1 MAQYEGVITL
11 QNVNDGAAGRGVSS
25 IETKYYLGD
34 NSTEHPSDTSSDW
47 QDSLPTLEQGKYL
60 WTQTKVSYTSGN
72 PVYNY
77 SISYVATDGTITTQY
92 YTRIKYAEDNQGTN
106 WSDTPTSTTT
116 YVGFYSGVEQSPA
129 ASQYTWSR
137 YVGEKGDK
145 GDTGNNGQSSYTYI
159 RYSEQSDG
167 TGFVSTPTAST
178 KYIGVYSGTS
188 ATAPTNKAAY
198 TWSKYIGD
206 NGKDGNGITSITYYY
221 KTTTTNSA
229 PEPSQIT
236 STTMPTLSSTDK
248 YLWQKEVIDFTD
260 STVADKVTVTL
271 LAVYGDTGQAGTSI
285 TITNT
290 EIMYVG
296 STSGT
301 ETPSSGWQN
310 TVPSIA
316 NGNYLWTRTVVTYS
330 DGSSTT
336 AYSVAYKGTNG
347 ENGANG
353 TNYATVYL
361 YRRFASTP
369 SSSDKP
375 NGNVIYTFE
384 SGTVSGS
391 LNSWQR
397 AVPSGTNPCYMI
409 LAQATASAGT
419 TTDTIAKTEWSDPVE
434 VFKNGT
440 DGAPGQNGAPGSDG
454 YNQATIYLYKRIAS
468 GGGTTGPTSAITYT
482 FSNGSI
488 TTTGLNG
495 WTREIPQVNG
505 NPCYVISAVAIS
517 QDSSVSIATN
527 KWSTAVK
534 MVEDGVDGEDG
545 NKYYIKS
552 NIDTIKR
559 LFDVDGNDI
568 VYMPVQFE
576 FQVFDN
582 SDSSTPLQTS
592 SYSYTATLISS
603 DTLVTIDVTNKCTT
617 APQTNPNMV
626 VLSIEKLQE
635 LGESISLA
643 TEDYKI
649 RFEVLYDGKTVAQ
662 QMVSIENG
670 LETDFA
676 RFKINAT
683 NISANIA
690 QAGLVFSSE
699 GLTINNGNFT
709 IKNANNEEL
718 FKYDKTSQSLSV
730 IGNGTFTGNI
740 YANDGEFTGIVHATD
755 GDFTGQITATSGNIG
770 GFIIQ
775 EGRLVSSDGQS
786 IELNGA
792 SGSIIANNITL
803 GTGAIIDDYLKL
815 GSAYIYNPDKHGNLL
830 ISAGSDIINS
840 GYIKIYDTG
849 IMDLGTIEINGESSV
864 IQLDDP
870 NAKIIAGSNV
880 TITSDRSIFNN
891 VDVTGTIHTSVF
903 EVGKVQTAGGAMIF
917 KEGAEI
923 DTITPSGNN
932 YIFTTK
938 TPINLDVN
946 SIIIFTNKDTNA
958 TIYGQ
963 ISAVSSN
970 MYTTTTNITGYTNII
985 QLADYQNN
993 SYTNNLVIG
1002 INSGSSLEKMLY
1014 PQALTMREVKEYSN
1028 NIPVYAEKPT
1038 LVLGNLNDIISSN
1051 SNIKGYG
1058 LYGENVYLTGSLTT
1072 ETSTTS
1078 YAGVN
1083 TLNGVTANIFDSIT
1097 NLTSDNSKIVF
1108 WAGAN
1113 ESQYSTLDA
1122 AIQNAPFQVT
1132 EQGSFY
1138 AGQGYFRGAI
1148 ITDADIYAAALH
1160 TADIYGTGTITSERK
1175 DVLKIHDTNSGIGFY
1190 NENDERQ
1197 LNITNS
1203 GLGWGDNNQFIQ
1215 IANNLINFNG
1225 NNFSGTL
1232 FAGAF
1237 EGNLTTDKV
1246 DNKYVNLEGPTIE
1259 GRQGTNEAYTAL
1271 SKLVLN
1277 NNPILTNNTESIQLN
1292 LGIINITADITSMS
1306 GDVYFGDKMKYQKV
1320 FVDSELKGY
1329 DLYIS

>member
-11 QNVNDGAAGRGVSS
+11 QNVNDGAAGH
-25 IETKYYLGD
+25 D
-34 NSTEHPSDTSSDW
+34 
-47 QDSLPTLEQGKYL
+47 
-60 WTQTKVSYTSGN
+60 
-72 PVYNY
+72 
-77 SISYVATDGTITTQY
+77 
-92 YTRIKYAEDNQGTN
+92 
-106 WSDTPTSTTT
+106 
-116 YVGFYSGVEQSPA
+116 
-129 ASQYTWSR
+129 
-137 YVGEKGDK
+137 
-145 GDTGNNGQSSYTYI
+145 GQSSYTYI

-188 ATAPTNKAAY
+188 ASAPTDKTAY
-198 TWSKYIGD
+198 IWSKYIGD

-229 PEPSQIT
+229 PAPSQIT

-271 LAVYGDTGQAGTSI
+271 LAVYGDTGQAGASI

-290 EIMYVG
+290 EITYAG

-301 ETPSSGWQN
+301 ETPSSGWQD

-316 NGNYLWTRTVVTYS
+316 NGNYLWTKTVVTYS

-336 AYSVAYKGTNG
+336 AYSVAYKGT
-347 ENGANG
+347 
-353 TNYATVYL
+353 
-361 YRRFASTP
+361 
-369 SSSDKP
+369 
-375 NGNVIYTFE
+375 
-384 SGTVSGS
+384 
-391 LNSWQR
+391 
-397 AVPSGTNPCYMI
+397 
-409 LAQATASAGT
+409 
-419 TTDTIAKTEWSDPVE
+419 
-434 VFKNGT
+434 
-440 DGAPGQNGAPGSDG
+440 
-454 YNQATIYLYKRIAS
+454 
-468 GGGTTGPTSAITYT
+468 
-482 FSNGSI
+482 
-488 TTTGLNG
+488 
-495 WTREIPQVNG
+495 
-505 NPCYVISAVAIS
+505 
-517 QDSSVSIATN
+517 
-527 KWSTAVK
+527 
-534 MVEDGVDGEDG
+534 DGEDG

-582 SDSSTPLQTS
+582 SNSSTPLQTS

-649 RFEVLYDGKTVAQ
+649 RFEVLYDEKIAAQ

-676 RFKINAT
+676 RFKVNAT

-690 QAGLVFSSE
+690 QAGLVFSSD

-830 ISAGSDIINS
+830 ISAGSDTINS

-849 IMDLGTIEINGESSV
+849 IMDLGTIEINGESSI

-870 NAKIIAGSNV
+870 NARIIAGSNV
-880 TITSDRSIFNN
+880 IITSDRSIFNN

-946 SIIIFTNKDTNA
+946 SIIIFTNKNTNA

-1002 INSGSSLEKMLY
+1002 INSGSSSEKMLY
-1014 PQALTMREVKEYSN
+1014 PQALTMREVKGYSN
-1028 NIPVYAEKPT
+1028 NIPIYAEKPT
-1038 LVLGNLNDIISSN
+1038 LVLGNLNNIISSN

-1097 NLTSDNSKIVF
+1097 NLTHDRSKIVF

-1160 TADIYGTGTITSERK
+1160 TADIYGTGTITSERE

-1215 IANNLINFNG
+1215 IANSLINFNG

-1232 FAGAF
+1232 FTGAF

-1246 DNKYVNLEGPTIE
+1246 DNKYVSLEGPTVE

-1320 FVDSELKGY
+1320 FVDNELKGY